1 MMVEK
6 KIITEANYR
15 YIELGEG
22 TPVVILHG
30 LMGGLSNFEGV
41 MDYFPSKGYK
51 ILVPELPVYD
61 LPLINSTVKNLAEF
75 LDGFLNFKKL
85 KEVVLLGNSLGGH
98 VALLYA
104 KFHPEKVKGLI
115 ITGSSGLYENS
126 MGDGYPK
133 RGNYEYIKAKSEEVF
148 YDPKIATKEIV
159 DEVFESVNDRS
170 KLIRTLAIAKSAI
183 RHNMAKDLPT
193 MNTTTAIIW
202 GAQDG
207 VTPPNVANEF
217 NALLPNS
224 DLYWIDKC
232 GHAPMME
239 HPDRFN
245 EIMDSWLK
253 KYNI

>member
-1 MMVEK
+1 MLEK

-15 YIELGEG
+15 YIEVGEG

-30 LMGGLSNFEGV
+30 LMGGLSNFAGV
-41 MDYFPSKGYK
+41 MDYFPNKGYK
-51 ILVPELPVYD
+51 VLVPELPVYD
-61 LPLINSTVKNLAEF
+61 LPIINSTVKDLAVF

-115 ITGSSGLYENS
+115 ITGSSGLYENA

-133 RGNYEYIKAKSEEVF
+133 RGSYEYIKAKSEEVF

-159 DEVFESVNDRS
+159 DEVFESVNDRN

-183 RHNMAKDLPT
+183 RHNMAKDLPE
-193 MNTTTAIIW
+193 MHTTTAIIW
-202 GAQDG
+202 GAQDS

-224 DLYWIDKC
+224 DLFWIDKC

-245 EIMDSWLK
+245 EIMDLWMK